1 MSPYCWVLL
10 AEELGVIWQFLYTFL
25 VKMIFEPKL
34 KKKIWQI
41 FKKSRCSHSTSQF
54 QLPTP
59 GFIRFTRNETHNH
72 TYKVTTTYANDETHR
87 PSNACQLVLFGV
99 RSSIPLGSDLFARHD
114 FITIILGQTHTHTL
128 THNTHTFGYVL
139 GTVWRSEH
147 LNYMAW
153 APDSTRACRASRSSR
168 ITKFRLVCI

>member
-114 FITIILGQTHTHTL
+114 FITIILGQTH
-128 THNTHTFGYVL
+128 NTHTHSQHTHIRICSGHCVK
-139 GTVWRSEH
+139 V
-147 LNYMAW
+147 
-153 APDSTRACRASRSSR
+153 RAFKLHGLSPGFDQGLQGLSKQSYN
-168 ITKFRLVCI
+168 KV